1 MSLLQARCTNC
12 GGELTVDD
20 TKKAAVCQFCGE
32 AFIVEEAVNNYI
44 TNHITNN
51 TVNNNIGDGAVVNV
65 YENAKS
71 IPALLER
78 VMQFLEDKDWDSADK
93 YCEEILDMDPKNAQ
107 AYLGKLMAELHVQKK
122 ADLVRHKQMGASV
135 NYQRA
140 LQYGDTSLQNE
151 LKTYLAEANDK
162 NRTQEKIKKYQ
173 EYESKYQKEH
183 KIWEDQVAAIKR
195 ECEKKANDKVS
206 AEKEVL
212 LADIESKYSNA
223 RDQLSAQLQSLKE
236 EKATAESS
244 LNALGLFAFSEKKNA
259 KARIA
264 ELAAQIE
271 KAEQQLKAAK
281 QEFDSEKEK
290 LARWEAEKREQLLF
304 VMKDENPLPQEPVRV
319 PIVLDDGT
327 TMTAAQFENQCMI
340 DLILEGMRPGI
351 FYERTDLLELVS
363 GFKKVSIQR
372 IAAIS
377 NSMVECGYLQRVTE
391 GGVVYF
397 GLR

>member
-1 MSLLQARCTNC
+1 
-12 GGELTVDD
+12 
-20 TKKAAVCQFCGE
+20 
-32 AFIVEEAVNNYI
+32 
-44 TNHITNN
+44 
-51 TVNNNIGDGAVVNV
+51 
-65 YENAKS
+65 
-71 IPALLER
+71 
-78 VMQFLEDKDWDSADK
+78 
-93 YCEEILDMDPKNAQ
+93 
-107 AYLGKLMAELHVQKK
+107 
-122 ADLVRHKQMGASV
+122 
-135 NYQRA
+135 
-140 LQYGDTSLQNE
+140 LQYGDTNLQNE
-151 LKTYLAEANDK
+151 LKSYFAEANDK
-162 NRTQEKIKKYQ
+162 NRSQEKIKKYQ

-271 KAEQQLKAAK
+271 KAEQQLKAAN
-281 QEFDSEKEK
+281 QELDSEKEK
-290 LARWEAEKREQLLF
+290 LARWEAEKREQLLS
-304 VMKDENPLPQEPVRV
+304 VMKDENPLPPEPVRA

-327 TMTAAQFENQCMI
+327 TMTAAQFENQCMM

-351 FYERTDLLELVS
+351 FYERTDLLEIVS
-363 GFKKVSIQR
+363 SFKKVSIQR

-377 NSMVECGYLQRVTE
+377 NSMVERGYLQRVTE